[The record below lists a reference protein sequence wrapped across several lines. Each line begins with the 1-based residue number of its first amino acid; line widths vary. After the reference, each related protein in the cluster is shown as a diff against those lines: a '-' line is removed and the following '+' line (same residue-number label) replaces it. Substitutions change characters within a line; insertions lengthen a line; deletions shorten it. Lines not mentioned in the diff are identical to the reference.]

1 MLQPVQRG
9 WSCRAEHGERGWALG
24 MSQLDGGDIQHP
36 LLRPLPPQR
45 LHRALCTPRGRGQG
59 WQGQAARGRGGKGRL
74 LLLLQPSFIKS
85 QKTAAIKCK
94 VQHTRLS
101 PH

>member
-36 LLRPLPPQR
+36 LLRPLPTLSAAQGT
-45 LHRALCTPRGRGQG
+45 LHPPRQG
-59 WQGQAARGRGGKGRL
+59 TGLAGSGCPRERREGEAAAS
-74 LLLLQPSFIKS
+74 P
-85 QKTAAIKCK
+85 AAEL
-94 VQHTRLS
+94 H
-101 PH
+101 